1 MEKKSVRNSN
11 VELLRIL
18 AALGVIVL
26 HYNNAEIGG
35 GFRYVEVFSANS
47 YIMYFLENMFICAVN
62 LFVLITGFFMSE
74 KKKVSIRKPIELVC
88 QVIVFNMGILLLR
101 TIIGGSILPWK
112 EYLIGILPL
121 NYYVTLYIVVYLLS
135 PYINMLLGSLTDGSF
150 KSLVTMLFILFSL
163 WPTILETVSMIAGGD
178 LGGMNTIGITGSQS
192 GYTSLNFILMYILG
206 VYLKRTITREN
217 PTKYLW
223 KLCLCWIIQFA
234 ISYIAMVKGFGMG
247 PIWAYSNPLVILS
260 AIYSFMLFYNMKE
273 IKSKAINELA
283 KASFTVYL
291 MHSFFLSKIKID
303 VFVGMNPIIYV
314 GHVIISCMVIYL
326 ICYIL
331 YLIYNLIASHVFK
344 YLNKKIYF
352 LDVTCE
358 KL

>member
-1 MEKKSVRNSN
+1 
-11 VELLRIL
+11 
-18 AALGVIVL
+18 
-26 HYNNAEIGG
+26 
-35 GFRYVEVFSANS
+35 
-47 YIMYFLENMFICAVN
+47 
-62 LFVLITGFFMSE
+62 
-74 KKKVSIRKPIELVC
+74 
-88 QVIVFNMGILLLR
+88 
-101 TIIGGSILPWK
+101 
-112 EYLIGILPL
+112 
-121 NYYVTLYIVVYLLS
+121 
-135 PYINMLLGSLTDGSF
+135 
-150 KSLVTMLFILFSL
+150 
-163 WPTILETVSMIAGGD
+163 
-178 LGGMNTIGITGSQS
+178 MNTIGITGSQS